1 MRQDVLEKT
10 RIDPD
15 GTPARILDAAE
26 AVFAEHGFS
35 GTSTREIARRAEV
48 PFGALHYH
56 WGSKKELWEAVFQR
70 VVERAR
76 ATLLTN
82 FRPGGSLGELIDNL
96 VDAFFDFFS
105 AHRDVTRLCCR
116 TALEPRDPHLM
127 TVHAMFR
134 DLEQLGLGIHT
145 ALVPDSRRDVR
156 VTLFVVAN
164 SFVAALADEPSQ
176 ESFLGGSV
184 FRPGPARDALRAEL
198 KRVARAVFGVPADSS
213 GGPQ

>member
-10 RIDPD
+10 RVDPE

-26 AVFAEHGFS
+26 SVFAEHGFA
-35 GTSTREIARRAEV
+35 GTSTREIARRAGV

-70 VVERAR
+70 VTDRAR
-76 ATLLTN
+76 ETLLAT

-96 VDAFFDFFS
+96 VDAFFDFFV
-105 AHRDVTRLCCR
+105 AHRDITRLCFR
-116 TALEPRDPHLM
+116 TALEPRDPHLA

-134 DLEQLGLGIHT
+134 DLEQLGLGIHA
-145 ALVPDSRRDVR
+145 ALVPGSEHDVR
-156 VTLFVVAN
+156 VTLFIVAN
-164 SFVAALADEPSQ
+164 SFVAAIADEPSQ

-184 FRPGPARDALRAEL
+184 FRPGPARERLRAEL
-198 KRVARAVFGVPADSS
+198 KRVARAIFGVPRGAT
-213 GGPQ
+213 GGSA